1 MKYTEYKSLDLIAIC
16 EQIAKF
22 WKENDTFRKSV
33 ENREGYPEFVF
44 YEGPPSANGM
54 PGIHHVM
61 ARSLKDIF
69 CRFQTQNG
77 KQVFRKAGW
86 DTHGLPVE
94 LGVEKELGITK
105 EDIGTK
111 ISVEDYNKACKNAVM
126 RYTDVWN
133 DLTEKIG
140 YWVDLENPYITYQP
154 KYMESVWWLLKQLY
168 NKNLLYKGYTIQP
181 YSPKAGTG
189 LSSHEL
195 NQPGTYRD
203 VSDTTIVA
211 QFKVLSPALSKGE
224 GATASLNKL
233 YEFLQNEN
241 SPIKLQSANS
251 PSLSERG
258 TGGEALYFLAWT
270 TTPWTLP
277 SNTALAVGKDIDY
290 VLVKTFN
297 QYTNEPINVILAE
310 VLLTKNFGK
319 KYYEVSAEEFANVPP
334 SGERGL
340 PYAILAKFKGS
351 DLEGTTYEQ
360 LIPWFSP
367 AENPEKAFR
376 VIVGDFV
383 TTEDGTGIV
392 HIAPTFG
399 ADDARVAKEND
410 IPPMLVKDKNGN
422 LVPLVDLQG
431 KFINGENVPETFGGK
446 YIKNEYYDT
455 PLSLGEGQ
463 GERRSWD
470 VELAILLK
478 TENKAFKVEKYSHSY
493 PHCWRTD
500 KPVLYYPLDSWF
512 VKMTAVREDLVNLNK
527 EINWKPKATGEG
539 RFANWLENVNDW
551 NLSRSRYWGIPLP
564 IWRTEDLKEEKII
577 GSVEELYNEIEKSI
591 SAGLMTE
598 NPFKGFEIGN
608 MSEENY
614 AKIDL
619 HKNIVDRIMLV
630 SESGKP
636 MKRESDLIDV
646 WFDSGA
652 MPYAQLHYPF
662 ENKDALPQPL
672 PKGEEPKR
680 PKYQTARKST
690 YALIKKLKDKN
701 TNTEAEKIL
710 WENLRGKK
718 LENFK
723 FRRQHIIDEFIVDF
737 VCLDRT
743 LVVEVDGKYHDTPEM
758 MEADKLRTELLEE
771 LGYKVIRFTN
781 EQVIGNIDEVLQTIL
796 TELNLRTSQKVL
808 PSGEDLGGASRFFP
822 ADFIAE
828 GVDQTRGWFYTLHA
842 IGTAVFG
849 SVAYKNVMSNGLV
862 LDKNGQKMSKR
873 LGNAIDPFETLA
885 KYGADAT
892 RWYMISNAMPWENLK
907 FDLDGIDEVRRKFF
921 GTLYNTYSF
930 FALYANV
937 DGFSYNEAEITNR
950 PEIDRWILSE
960 LQLLI
965 KEVTEYYNDYEPTK
979 VARAINTFVNDNL
992 SNWYVRL
999 CRRRFWKGDYSED
1012 KISAYQTLYTCL
1024 ETIAKISA
1032 PIAPFFM
1039 DRLYQD
1045 LNAVT
1050 QKDSAQSV
1058 HLTDFPVA
1066 DEALIDRDLVEK
1078 THLAQ
1083 SITSMV
1089 FSLRKKENI
1098 KVRQPLQKVLVPVL
1112 DKKTEEQILAV
1123 SELIKQ
1129 EVNVKELQLINA
1141 DEAAD
1146 LIVKQIKPNFKTL
1159 GSRLGK
1165 DMKAVAGEIQAFDT
1179 QKIAQLEKEGKTEIL
1194 GYEISLA
1201 DVEITTKDIPGW
1213 VVASEGKITVA
1224 LDLTITEELKSE
1236 GIAREFINRVQNIR
1250 KEKDF
1255 DLTDR
1260 IVIEIEENSPFV
1272 KEIFSNE
1279 AYISAEVLAEE
1290 ISLTPALSEGSG
1302 VEKEIEEI
1310 EIDEVKFRISVVKK

>member
-1 MKYTEYKSLDLIAIC
+1 MTKFNEYKNLDLINVA
-16 EQIAKF
+16 ENIAAF
-22 WKENDTFRKSV
+22 WHNNDTFHKSV
-33 ENREGYPEFVF
+33 EIREGHPEFVF
-44 YEGPPSANGM
+44 YEGPPSANGL

-61 ARSLKDIF
+61 ARTIKDIF

-105 EDIGTK
+105 EDIGKK
-111 ISVEDYNKACKNAVM
+111 ISIEEYNQACRNAVM
-126 RYTDVWN
+126 RYTDIWN
-133 DLTEKIG
+133 DLTKKIG
-140 YWVDLENPYITYQP
+140 YWVDLENPYITYEP

-168 NKNLLYKGYTIQP
+168 NKKLLYKGYTIQP

-211 QFKVLSPALSKGE
+211 QFKVKNLSPALQFKISN
-224 GATASLNKL
+224 T
-233 YEFLQNEN
+233 EN
-241 SPIKLQSANS
+241 
-251 PSLSERG
+251 LSI
-258 TGGEALYFLAWT
+258 LAWT

-277 SNTALAVGKDIDY
+277 SNTALTVGADIDY

-297 QYTNEPINVILAE
+297 QYTFEPINIILAKALVNKQFGNKYFETSDEGEFSSFQNNHNNDSKKKIPYEILAE
-310 VLLTKNFGK
+310 
-319 KYYEVSAEEFANVPP
+319 
-334 SGERGL
+334 
-340 PYAILAKFKGS
+340 FKGS
-351 DLEGTTYEQ
+351 DMVETTYEQ
-360 LIPWFSP
+360 LVPWFLP

-376 VIVGDFV
+376 VIAGDFV

-392 HIAPTFG
+392 HTAPTFG
-399 ADDARVAKEND
+399 ADDARVAKEAGV
-410 IPPMLVKDKNGN
+410 PPMLVKDENDN

-431 KFINGENVPETFGGK
+431 KFIKGENVPELFAGK
-446 YIKNEYYDT
+446 YIKNEYYDNGT
-455 PLSLGEGQ
+455 APEK
-463 GERRSWD
+463 SWD

-512 VKMTAVREDLVNLNK
+512 VKMTEVKNRLVELNK
-527 EINWKPKATGEG
+527 GINWKPKATGEG

-577 GSVEELYNEIEKSI
+577 GSVEELINEIEKSVA
-591 SAGLMTE
+591 AGLMAE

-608 MSEENY
+608 MSNENY

-619 HKNIVDRIMLV
+619 HKNIVDEIILV
-630 SESGKP
+630 SDSGKP

-662 ENKDALPQPL
+662 ENK
-672 PKGEEPKR
+672 E
-680 PKYQTARKST
+680 
-690 YALIKKLKDKN
+690 LIDQNK
-701 TNTEAEKIL
+701 A
-710 WENLRGKK
+710 
-718 LENFK
+718 
-723 FRRQHIIDEFIVDF
+723 
-737 VCLDRT
+737 
-743 LVVEVDGKYHDTPEM
+743 Y
-758 MEADKLRTELLEE
+758 
-771 LGYKVIRFTN
+771 
-781 EQVIGNIDEVLQTIL
+781 
-796 TELNLRTSQKVL
+796 
-808 PSGEDLGGASRFFP
+808 P

-842 IGTAVFG
+842 IATAVFD
-849 SVAYKNVMSNGLV
+849 SVAYKNVVSNGLV

-873 LGNAIDPFETLA
+873 LGNAVDPFETLA
-885 KYGADAT
+885 KYGPDAT
-892 RWYMISNAMPWENLK
+892 RWYMISNANPWENLK
-907 FDLDGIDEVRRKFF
+907 FDIEGIDEVRRKFF

-937 DGFSYNEAEITNR
+937 DGFKYEEAEVQNK

-960 LQLLI
+960 LNILI
-965 KEVTEYYNDYEPTK
+965 KEVKAFYEDYEPTK

-999 CRRRFWKGDYSED
+999 CRRRFWKGDYTED

-1024 ETIAKISA
+1024 DTVTKLSA

-1050 QKDSAQSV
+1050 GKDKAESV
-1058 HLTDFPVA
+1058 HLSDFPVA
-1066 DEALIDRDLVEK
+1066 DESKIDTDLVEK

-1098 KVRQPLQKVLVPVL
+1098 KVRQPLQKVMIPVL
-1112 DKKTEEQILAV
+1112 DKKTESQILAV
-1123 SELIKQ
+1123 ADLIKQ

-1141 DEAAD
+1141 EEAST
-1146 LIVKQIKPNFKTL
+1146 LIVKQIKPNFKVL
-1159 GSRLGK
+1159 GAKLGK
-1165 DMKAVAGEIQAFDT
+1165 DMKTVGAEISAMSSEQ
-1179 QKIAQLEKEGKTEIL
+1179 IATLEKEGKMNIAGHEIT
-1194 GYEISLA
+1194 ID
-1201 DVEITTKDIPGW
+1201 DVEILTKDIPGW
-1213 VVASEGKITVA
+1213 TVTSEGRITVA
-1224 LDLTITEELKSE
+1224 LDLTVTDELKAE
-1236 GIAREFINRVQNIR
+1236 GVAREFVNRVQNLR
-1250 KEKDF
+1250 KDKDF
-1255 DLTDR
+1255 DLMDR
-1260 IVIEIEENSPFV
+1260 ISIQLEENNPF
-1272 KEIFSNE
+1272 KSEINANNS
-1279 AYISAEVLAEE
+1279 YISAEVLANNIEFVD
-1290 ISLTPALSEGSG
+1290 SLSQAD
-1302 VEKEIEEI
+1302 EI
-1310 EIDEVKFRISVVKK
+1310 EINDVYFKININRV

>member
-1 MKYTEYKSLDLIAIC
+1 MAKFNEYKNLDLINVA
-16 EQIAKF
+16 ENIAAF
-22 WKENDTFRKSV
+22 WHNNNTFHKSV
-33 ENREGYPEFVF
+33 EIREGHPEFVF
-44 YEGPPSANGM
+44 YEGPPSANGL

-61 ARSLKDIF
+61 ARTIKDIF

-105 EDIGTK
+105 EDIGKK
-111 ISVEDYNKACKNAVM
+111 ISVEEYNQACRNAVM
-126 RYTDVWN
+126 RYTDIWN
-133 DLTEKIG
+133 DLTKKIG
-140 YWVDLENPYITYQP
+140 YWVDLENPYITYEP

-211 QFKVLSPALSKGE
+211 QFKVKKLSPALQSKISN
-224 GATASLNKL
+224 T
-233 YEFLQNEN
+233 EN
-241 SPIKLQSANS
+241 
-251 PSLSERG
+251 LSI
-258 TGGEALYFLAWT
+258 LAWT

-277 SNTALAVGKDIDY
+277 SNTALTVGAEIDY

-297 QYTNEPINVILAE
+297 QYTFEPINIILAKALVNKQFGNKYFETSDEAEFSSFQNNHNNDSKKKIPYEILAE
-310 VLLTKNFGK
+310 
-319 KYYEVSAEEFANVPP
+319 
-334 SGERGL
+334 
-340 PYAILAKFKGS
+340 FKGS
-351 DLEGTTYEQ
+351 DLVETTYEQ
-360 LIPWFSP
+360 FVPWFLP
-367 AENPEKAFR
+367 AESPEKAFR
-376 VIVGDFV
+376 VIAGDFV

-392 HIAPTFG
+392 HTAPTFG
-399 ADDARVAKEND
+399 ADDARVAKEAGV
-410 IPPMLVKDKNGN
+410 PPMLVKDENDN

-431 KFINGENVPETFGGK
+431 KFIKGENVPELFAGK
-446 YIKNEYYDT
+446 YIKNEYYDNGT
-455 PLSLGEGQ
+455 APEK
-463 GERRSWD
+463 SWD

-512 VKMTAVREDLVNLNK
+512 VKMTEVKNRLVELNK
-527 EINWKPKATGEG
+527 GINWKPKATGEG

-577 GSVEELYNEIEKSI
+577 GSVEELINEIEKSVA
-591 SAGLMTE
+591 AGLMSE

-608 MSEENY
+608 MSNENY

-619 HKNIVDRIMLV
+619 HKNIVDEIVLV
-630 SESGKP
+630 SDSGKP

-662 ENKDALPQPL
+662 ENK
-672 PKGEEPKR
+672 E
-680 PKYQTARKST
+680 
-690 YALIKKLKDKN
+690 LIDQNK
-701 TNTEAEKIL
+701 A
-710 WENLRGKK
+710 
-718 LENFK
+718 
-723 FRRQHIIDEFIVDF
+723 
-737 VCLDRT
+737 
-743 LVVEVDGKYHDTPEM
+743 Y
-758 MEADKLRTELLEE
+758 
-771 LGYKVIRFTN
+771 
-781 EQVIGNIDEVLQTIL
+781 
-796 TELNLRTSQKVL
+796 
-808 PSGEDLGGASRFFP
+808 P

-842 IGTAVFG
+842 IATAVFD
-849 SVAYKNVMSNGLV
+849 SVAYKNVVSNGLV

-873 LGNAIDPFETLA
+873 LGNAVDPFETLA
-885 KYGADAT
+885 KYGPDAT
-892 RWYMISNAMPWENLK
+892 RWYMISNANPWENLK
-907 FDLDGIDEVRRKFF
+907 FDIEGIDEVRRKFF

-937 DGFSYNEAEITNR
+937 DGFKYEEAEVQNK

-960 LQLLI
+960 LNILI
-965 KEVTEYYNDYEPTK
+965 KEVKAFYEDYEPTK

-999 CRRRFWKGDYSED
+999 CRRRFWKGDYTED

-1024 ETIAKISA
+1024 DTVAKLSA

-1050 QKDSAQSV
+1050 GKDKAESV
-1058 HLTDFPVA
+1058 HLSDFPVA
-1066 DEALIDRDLVEK
+1066 DESKIDTDLVEK

-1098 KVRQPLQKVLVPVL
+1098 KVRQPLQKVMIPVL
-1112 DKKTEEQILAV
+1112 DKKTENQILAV
-1123 SELIKQ
+1123 ADLIKQ

-1141 DEAAD
+1141 EEAST
-1146 LIVKQIKPNFKTL
+1146 LIVKQIKPNFKVL
-1159 GSRLGK
+1159 GAKLGK
-1165 DMKAVAGEIQAFDT
+1165 DMKAVGAEISAMSSEQ
-1179 QKIAQLEKEGKTEIL
+1179 IATLEKEGKMNIAGHEIT
-1194 GYEISLA
+1194 ID
-1201 DVEITTKDIPGW
+1201 DVEILTKDIPGW
-1213 VVASEGKITVA
+1213 TVTSEGRITVA
-1224 LDLTITEELKSE
+1224 LDLTVTDELRAE
-1236 GIAREFINRVQNIR
+1236 GVAREFVNRVQNLR
-1250 KEKDF
+1250 KDKDF
-1255 DLTDR
+1255 DLMDR
-1260 IVIEIEENSPFV
+1260 ISIQLEENNPF
-1272 KEIFSNE
+1272 KSEINANNS
-1279 AYISAEVLAEE
+1279 YISAEVLANNIEFVN
-1290 ISLTPALSEGSG
+1290 SLSPAD
-1302 VEKEIEEI
+1302 EI
-1310 EIDEVKFRISVVKK
+1310 EINDVYFKININRV